1 MDNVR
6 FSLPDCFSVREAV
19 EKKIGGQYG
28 KRDALLSLRPSQVLY
43 YICLQQKLICEI
55 SFSTRYRC
63 VTETWL
69 PWTAAMWWSNGAN
82 DVCSSF
88 NFASTSLWVEQG
100 QRKQIR
106 LLHWL
111 GSQLFDRDTNFT
123 GNGRRRFPAVISAQ
137 IDLTED
143 QIILLDLVTP
153 STNSDLSSPRT
164 WWILEAM
171 TIWSLCQLS
180 FTIDSVK
187 MLKNWRDNVIFW
199 SLNKWNFNRKTRVNG
214 NTHA

>member
-1 MDNVR
+1 MRNWNM
-6 FSLPDCFSVREAV
+6 A
-19 EKKIGGQYG
+19 
-28 KRDALLSLRPSQVLY
+28 
-43 YICLQQKLICEI
+43 
-55 SFSTRYRC
+55 
-63 VTETWL
+63 
-69 PWTAAMWWSNGAN
+69 SNGAN

-88 NFASTSLWVEQG
+88 NFASASLWIEQG
-100 QRKQIR
+100 SKEANHPLSQGFSPPRRGWAHPLLGGEKPWERGWKQIR
-106 LLHWL
+106 LFNWL
-111 GSQLFDRDTNFT
+111 GSQLLDRDTNFT
-123 GNGRRRFPAVISAQ
+123 GNSGRRFPAVVSAQ

-143 QIILLDLVTP
+143 QIILSDLVTP

-199 SLNKWNFNRKTRVNG
+199 SLNKWNFNRTTRVNG